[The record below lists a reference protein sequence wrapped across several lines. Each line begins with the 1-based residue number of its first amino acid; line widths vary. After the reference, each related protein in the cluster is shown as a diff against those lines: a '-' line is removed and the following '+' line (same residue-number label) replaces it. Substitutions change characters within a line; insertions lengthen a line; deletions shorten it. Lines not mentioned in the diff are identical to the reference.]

1 MPDARMALYAG
12 GVEIYLAPNADS
24 RDSWQ
29 GTPNHILPFTLNPP
43 LPLHSTMKRIV
54 FQNSYHS
61 AYCMRGPML
70 CVELQSAL
78 HQEGLP

>member
-29 GTPNHILPFTLNPP
+29 GTPNHPLPFTLHSP
-43 LPLHSTMKRIV
+43 PLHSYATNRFSKQLPFGILHAR
-54 FQNSYHS
+54 
-61 AYCMRGPML
+61 ADAL
-70 CVELQSAL
+70 C
-78 HQEGLP
+78 